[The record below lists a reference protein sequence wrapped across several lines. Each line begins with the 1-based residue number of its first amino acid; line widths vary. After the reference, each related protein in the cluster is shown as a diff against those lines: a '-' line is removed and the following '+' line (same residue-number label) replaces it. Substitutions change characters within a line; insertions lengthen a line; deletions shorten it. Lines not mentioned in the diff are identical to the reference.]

1 MVLVKLMSGQN
12 PVFST
17 SPIRTK
23 SLAIQLITLM
33 EDRRPFDILD
43 VRIKYHCYNEVVV
56 VSIAKRCLNLEG
68 RNQPAMR
75 ARYPRATV
83 GVCGERIL
91 L

>member
-1 MVLVKLMSGQN
+1 
-12 PVFST
+12 
-17 SPIRTK
+17 
-23 SLAIQLITLM
+23 M
-33 EDRRPFDILD
+33 EDRRSMDILD
-43 VRIKYHCYNEVVV
+43 ARIKYHCYNEVVV
-56 VSIAKRCLNLEG
+56 IVVVSIAKRCLNLKG

>member
-1 MVLVKLMSGQN
+1 
-12 PVFST
+12 
-17 SPIRTK
+17 
-23 SLAIQLITLM
+23 M

-43 VRIKYHCYNEVVV
+43 ARIKYHCYNEVVVV

-83 GVCGERIL
+83 GVCGEKIL